1 MSEMNIF
8 EYLKKR
14 KADDLIIDLRE
25 SVQYAFGTIEGA
37 VNIPLSDIK
46 RLYQLPRDRKIFLFC
61 QAGEFSAEMTELLS
75 EEGYEVCNLTGGYR
89 EYLREQAEQM
99 K

>member
-1 MSEMNIF
+1 MSEMNIC

-75 EEGYEVCNLTGGYR
+75 EE
-89 EYLREQAEQM
+89 EQEEEPCQALQL
-99 K
+99 